1 MYMKLYKLSES
12 DMKQIANHIAQRSI
26 TTVTT
31 GRCDEATDKYLE
43 TYNYVLEKLYNY
55 NNTAKDQ

>member
-1 MYMKLYKLSES
+1 MKLYKLSEAE
-12 DMKQIANHIAQRSI
+12 MKQIANHIAQRAI
-26 TTVTT
+26 TTVAT
-31 GRCDEATDKYLE
+31 GRYNEATDKYLE